1 LSRTRVFIAAAFINF
16 ILSHPAG
23 AQTTFAT
30 LTGTVTDPNGAVIPG
45 ATIEV
50 THQGSNYRYTAA
62 SNAAGIFTVG
72 QLREGVYSLRAKNP
86 GFKETVIAD
95 IRLAALE
102 IRRIELRLEIGTVE
116 TRVEVS
122 AQGGAIETETARISD
137 SKGADLLKSLP
148 LNTRSLSGF
157 LALSPGVVQAGAG
170 SSTRRFA
177 GSRANQEDTTID
189 GITVA
194 NGYDGTQIGP
204 LYSYIESYE
213 EIRIDMA
220 NNTAEF
226 GAIGQVTVVSKSGT
240 NNLHGVGLDYYTTPW
255 FRARDPF
262 ALQRSGNISHSL
274 GGLISGPVVIPKLY
288 NGRNR
293 TFFTFSLE
301 TSRGS
306 QIRQNLNPTVP
317 LAAWRQGDFSALTT
331 PVRDPFAN
339 NTPFPGNRIPASR
352 ISPVSQRIQER
363 FWPLPNFGD
372 PSVFASQNHRVQLSR
387 AFDPNTY
394 VTSRQDHRFSDRTSI
409 FARFTWDRQYSRQ
422 YTGGLP
428 TIGQNWQTRS
438 TRGFMVSSS
447 HAFRTNLLNEFR
459 YGFAYNNNPRNPPTL
474 GKEVVQHLGIVGL
487 VDNLPDIHG
496 LFKVAFTGLGITAI
510 GVDNDWRHPGFEN
523 WVQQFQEQLSWYRG
537 KHNVKAGVQ
546 LIRVVFN
553 DRQANTAL
561 FGSVNFSN
569 RYTNHPYGDF
579 LLGAP
584 NTASRAFPPELIQR
598 LRWGTDFFITDDYK
612 VTPKLSLNLGARYEL
627 HPGWS
632 ERTGAQAVFDIGSG
646 KIVVPDGSLN
656 LVSRLMPR
664 GYVDIVEASSLGYD
678 PKSLLTTDHGNIAPR
693 IGLAWRPFGANTVI
707 RSGYGIFYD
716 VVARSVTAGGAP
728 FVLNEPAYT
737 NTAGIPTVV
746 FPRVFPQTAS
756 GLTTVGLPGAYRKDL
771 RTPFSMQYNFTVEH
785 QRWNTGFRVSY
796 IGTNTRQGEWGYNIN
811 QPVPDSRP
819 FVDKPRPFPNYPG
832 ITYITNGAGHQYN
845 SLTAEVE
852 RRFSKGLSYQFS
864 WVWARDIGDLERGQS
879 PENAYDRRRER
890 SVWLD
895 IPTHRMTSNFFWQ
908 LPFGRG
914 QRFLNQGKVLH
925 YLVGGWELSGVYSI
939 YSGQFLTPQW
949 TGPDPVG
956 AAFTASRTPAQVTI
970 RPDHLRDANL
980 PSGQRTVSRWFDAAA
995 FRAPQAGQFGT
1006 SAKGVIKGP
1015 GSNIFNA
1022 GLMKTIPLTEQF
1034 RLRLE
1039 LTSTNTFNH
1048 PNYGNPNTNIT
1059 ALGQVGVISAVG
1071 GVASLDQSGPRL
1083 LRSGIRLEW

>member
-1 LSRTRVFIAAAFINF
+1 LSRSLCVYTAALFITAPVA
-16 ILSHPAG
+16 

-45 ATIEV
+45 ATVEV
-50 THQGSNYRYTAA
+50 THQGSNYRYSAAA
-62 SNAAGIFTVG
+62 SGTGIFTLG

-86 GFKETVIAD
+86 GFKETVVPD

-102 IRRIELRLEIGTVE
+102 IRRLDLRLEIGTVE
-116 TRVEVS
+116 TRVEVT
-122 AQGGAIETETARISD
+122 AEGGAIETETARISD

-157 LALSPGVVQAGAG
+157 LALTPGVVQAGAG

-194 NGYDGTQIGP
+194 NGFDGTQIGP
-204 LYSYIESYE
+204 LYSFIESYE

-226 GAIGQVTVVSKSGT
+226 SAIGQVTVVSKSGS
-240 NNLHGVGLDYYTTPW
+240 NDLHGVGLDYYTTPW

-262 ALQRSGNISHSL
+262 ALQRGGNVSHSL
-274 GGLISGPVVIPKLY
+274 GGLVSGPVVIPKLY
-288 NGRNR
+288 NGHNK

-317 LAAWRQGDFSALTT
+317 LAAWRQGDFSALTA
-331 PVRDPFAN
+331 PVRDPFAG

-372 PSVFASQNHRVQLSR
+372 PNVFASQNHRVQLPR

-394 VTSRQDHRFSDRTSI
+394 ITSRQDHRFSDKTAV

-422 YTGGLP
+422 FSGGLP

-438 TRGFMVSSS
+438 TRGFMISSS
-447 HAFRTNLLNEFR
+447 HAFRRNLLNEFR

-474 GKEVVQHLGIVGL
+474 GKEVAQQLGIVGL
-487 VDNLPDIHG
+487 VDNLPDING
-496 LFKVAFTGLGITAI
+496 LFKVNFTGLGISPIT
-510 GVDNDWRHPGFEN
+510 VDQDWRHPGFEN
-523 WVQQFQEQLSWYRG
+523 DVNQFQEQLSWYRG
-537 KHNVKAGVQ
+537 KHNIKAGMQ

-584 NTASRAFPPELIQR
+584 NTAARAFPPDLIQR
-598 LRWGTDFFITDDYK
+598 LRWGTDFFIADDYK
-612 VTPKLSLNLGARYEL
+612 VSSRLSLNLGTRYEH

-632 ERTGAQAVFDIGSG
+632 ERTGRQAVFDIGSG

-656 LVSRLMPR
+656 LVSPLMPR
-664 GYVDIVEASSLGYD
+664 GYVDVVEAGSAGYNSE
-678 PKSLLTTDHGNIAPR
+678 SLLVTDRFNIAPR
-693 IGLAWRPFGANTVI
+693 IGLAWRPFGPNSVV
-707 RSGYGIFYD
+707 RGGYGIFYD

-728 FVLNEPAYT
+728 FVLNEPT
-737 NTAGIPTVV
+737 FNNSAGTPSLV
-746 FPRVFPQTAS
+746 FPRVFPQTAG
-756 GLTTVGLPGAYRKDL
+756 GLTTVGLPGAFRKDL

-785 QRWNTGFRVSY
+785 QRWATGFRLSY
-796 IGTNTRQGEWGYNIN
+796 IGTNTRQGEWGYNVN
-811 QPVPDSRP
+811 QPLPDARP
-819 FVDKPRPFPNYPG
+819 FVDKPRQFPNYPA
-832 ITYITNGAGHQYN
+832 ITYISNGAGHQYH
-845 SLTAEVE
+845 SLTVEVE

-864 WVWARDIGDLERGQS
+864 YVWARDIGDLERGQA
-879 PENAYDRRRER
+879 PENAYDRKRER

-895 IPTHRMTSNFFWQ
+895 IPKHRVTSNFFWQ
-908 LPFGRG
+908 LPFGKG
-914 QRFLNQGKVLH
+914 QKFLNQGKLLH

-956 AAFTASRTPAQVTI
+956 AAFSNSRTPIQVTI
-970 RPDHLRDANL
+970 RPDHLRNANF
-980 PSGQRTVSRWFDAAA
+980 PAGQRTVNRWFDGTA
-995 FRAPQAGQFGT
+995 FAAPQPGNFGT
-1006 SAKGVIKGP
+1006 AAKGVIIGP

-1022 GLMKTIPLTEQF
+1022 GLMKTIPLGEHF
-1034 RLRLE
+1034 RLRAE

-1048 PNYGNPNTNIT
+1048 PNWANPNTNIT
-1059 ALGQVGVISAVG
+1059 AAGQVGVISGVG
-1071 GVASLDQSGPRL
+1071 GVASLDQSGPRG
-1083 LRSGIRLEW
+1083 LRSGLRLEW